1 MPRSCATFAAMI
13 DLRTKLSALVDR
25 TMVVMMTMMTMDL
38 DIVVIE
44 TKNDV
49 EVMTAAANVDSN
61 VDIIIDD
68 DIIDIRERARER
80 ERGRE
85 IVSTEFQK
93 SS

>member
-1 MPRSCATFAAMI
+1 MI
-13 DLRTKLSALVDR
+13 GSRTRLSALVDR
-25 TMVVMMTMMTMDL
+25 TMVVMMTTMVMTMDL

-49 EVMTAAANVDSN
+49 EVMTAAANEDSN

-80 ERGRE
+80 EIRDQRSDINGISVR
-85 IVSTEFQK
+85 